1 MASLIEMQK
10 AARAK
15 AAFGTLMSDY
25 SEPAGEVENESPEVE
40 IMNELLEAAATA
52 KRYHWATM
60 GLGEHEA
67 LEYFYEGLEDLADDF
82 IETYQGLTGGRMK
95 GANEMEIPEYTLDSA
110 VAFLNSFKDCLN
122 TKFRMQVMGYSS
134 LNNIIDDMVNL
145 VGKTLYKLSL
155 VK

>member
-10 AARAK
+10 MAVQK
-15 AAFGTLMSDY
+15 QAFGKLMSDY
-25 SEPAGEVENESPEVE
+25 SEPAGENESGESPEQE
-40 IMNELLEAAATA
+40 IVNELLEAAATA

-67 LEYFYEGLEDLADDF
+67 LEFFYEGLEDLADDF
-82 IETYQGLTGGRMK
+82 IECHQGFTGMRLK
-95 GANEMEIPEYTLDSA
+95 GPNEMEIPEYTLDGA
-110 VAFLNSFKDCLN
+110 VGFLMSFKECLN
-122 TKFRMQVMGYSS
+122 TKFRMAVTERS

-145 VGKTLYKLSL
+145 IGKTLYKLSL

>member
-1 MASLIEMQK
+1 MSLIEIQK
-10 AARAK
+10 AATAK
-15 AAFGTLMSDY
+15 AAFGKLMSDY
-25 SEPAGEVENESPEVE
+25 SEPVGEMENEAPEVE
-40 IMNELLEAAATA
+40 MMNELLEAAATA

-82 IETYQGLTGGRMK
+82 IETYQGFTGARLK
-95 GANEMEIPEYTLDSA
+95 GANEMEIPEYTLDGA
-110 VAFLNSFKDCLN
+110 VMFLNSFKDCLE
-122 TKFRMQVMGYSS
+122 TKFRMLVPNRS

-145 VGKTLYKLSL
+145 IGKTLYKLSL